1 MHETGRAGLQRRLQ
15 LRGESLGAEKLWSEH
30 FEASLAAEYRLSP
43 IAHVTLDRNG
53 WICRLNLA
61 AANLLKGD
69 KFQLLN
75 VPFLAFVERSYCRAF
90 LDHLAACIR
99 LRQRVSTELM
109 LASHTRSGALVE
121 LQSIPGV
128 DQSEDGV
135 ICRTAIISRSER
147 ESVARAISGDRQYYA
162 ELFELSP
169 DAILVQVEGKIASA
183 NPGAMKLFGTESVDE
198 LLGKSFLEVVHPD
211 HHEMVR
217 ERIQRVQQ
225 GESDLPIV
233 AEKFVRRDGRSV
245 TVNVMS
251 RPAVF
256 QGKPAILVL
265 ARDVSERLE
274 LEEGL
279 QLAEDLSA
287 QILANNSIA
296 TAIISLEPERFLKAN
311 AFFCK
316 LTGIRPSKIIGRSLS
331 EIGWR
336 LTTNG
341 QDDIIRNL
349 GPQSSIQSREAQ
361 IHRPDGGV
369 TDVLASAKTV
379 QFGGE
384 RCVLLMAQELTDL
397 HRLKQDVVAI
407 SEEERKRFSRD
418 LHDSHCQ
425 DLTAIAFFAETIA
438 ATLDSKDPESAGQI
452 RELGDMVRRSAE
464 NVHSLAAG
472 LSSQQIEQSGLAAAL
487 KDLAA
492 RTSQRF
498 GLVCRAKVDRRCQFR
513 DTVLAVHLYRIAQE
527 ATSNAARHSHAKKID
542 IKLRLA
548 GDLGILQI
556 EDDGQGFSVEKKPNG
571 LGLRTMQY
579 RAAVIKGTLNIDSKP
594 GIGTVVSC
602 SFPASAGN

>member
-1 MHETGRAGLQRRLQ
+1 
-15 LRGESLGAEKLWSEH
+15 
-30 FEASLAAEYRLSP
+30 
-43 IAHVTLDRNG
+43 
-53 WICRLNLA
+53 
-61 AANLLKGD
+61 
-69 KFQLLN
+69 
-75 VPFLAFVERSYCRAF
+75 
-90 LDHLAACIR
+90 
-99 LRQRVSTELM
+99 
-109 LASHTRSGALVE
+109 
-121 LQSIPGV
+121 
-128 DQSEDGV
+128 
-135 ICRTAIISRSER
+135 
-147 ESVARAISGDRQYYA
+147 
-162 ELFELSP
+162 
-169 DAILVQVEGKIASA
+169 
-183 NPGAMKLFGTESVDE
+183 MKLFGTESVDQ
-198 LLGKSFLEVVHPD
+198 LLGKSFLEIVHPNY
-211 HHEMVR
+211 HEMVR
-217 ERIQRVQQ
+217 ERIRRVQQ
-225 GESDLPIV
+225 GESDLPI
-233 AEKFVRRDGRSV
+233 AEEKFVRWDGRSV

-256 QGKPAILVL
+256 QGKPAVLVL

-279 QLAEDLSA
+279 QRAEDLSA

-296 TAIISLEPERFLKAN
+296 TAIISLETERFLKAN
-311 AFFCK
+311 AFFCN
-316 LTGIRPSKIIGRSLS
+316 LTGIHPSEIVGRSLS

-336 LTTNG
+336 LTTNE
-341 QDDIIRNL
+341 QDDIIKNL
-349 GPQSSIQSREAQ
+349 GPHSSIQSREAQ
-361 IHRPDGGV
+361 VHRPDGGI

-384 RCVLLMAQELTDL
+384 RCVLLMTQEFTDL

-438 ATLDSKDPESAGQI
+438 ATLDSKAPESAGQI

-472 LSSQQIEQSGLAAAL
+472 LSSQQVEQSGLAEAL

-498 GLVCRAKVDRRCQFR
+498 GLACCAKVDQSYQFR

-527 ATSNAARHSHAKKID
+527 ATSNAAKHSHAKKID
-542 IKLRLA
+542 IKLRLE
-548 GDLGILQI
+548 GDLGVLQI
-556 EDDGQGFSVEKKPNG
+556 EDDGDGFSAEKKPNG
-571 LGLRTMQY
+571 LGLRTMEY
-579 RAAVIKGTLNIDSKP
+579 RAAVIKGTLNIDSKS

>member
-1 MHETGRAGLQRRLQ
+1 MHETGRARLQ
-15 LRGESLGAEKLWSEH
+15 GGGESYRTEKLWPER

-53 WICRLNLA
+53 CISQLNLA
-61 AANLLKGD
+61 AAKLLKGER
-69 KFQLLN
+69 FQLLH

-90 LDHLAACIR
+90 LDHLAVCIR
-99 LRQRVSTELM
+99 LRQRASTELM
-109 LASHTRSGALVE
+109 LGSHTRSGALVE
-121 LQSIPGV
+121 LQSVPGI
-128 DQSEDGV
+128 DQSGYGT
-135 ICRTAIISRSER
+135 ICRTAIISRSEK
-147 ESVARAISGDRQYYA
+147 ESAERAISGDRQYYA

-169 DAILVQVEGKIASA
+169 DAILVLVEGKIASA
-183 NPGAMKLFGTESVDE
+183 NPGAMKLFGTKSVDE
-198 LLGKSFLEVVHPD
+198 LLGKSFLEIVHPD
-211 HHEMVR
+211 RHEMVR
-217 ERIQRVQQ
+217 ERMQQIQQ
-225 GESDLPIV
+225 GESVLPV
-233 AEKFVRRDGRSV
+233 FEEKFVRRDGTSV

-274 LEEGL
+274 LEEDL
-279 QLAEDLSA
+279 YRAEDLSA

-296 TAIISLEPERFLKAN
+296 TAIISLETERLQKAN
-311 AFFCK
+311 AIFCK

-341 QDDIIRNL
+341 QEDIIKNL

-361 IHRPDGGV
+361 VRRPDGEV
-369 TDVLASAKTV
+369 TDVLASAKMI

-407 SEEERKRFSRD
+407 SEEERRRFSRD

-498 GLVCRAKVDRRCQFR
+498 GLACSAKVDRRFQFR

-527 ATSNAARHSHAKKID
+527 ATSNAAKHSHGKKID
-542 IKLRLA
+542 IRLRFES
-548 GDLGILQI
+548 GLGILQI
-556 EDDGQGFSVEKKPNG
+556 EDDGDGFLSEKKPNG
-571 LGLRTMQY
+571 LGLRTMEY
-579 RAAVIKGTLNIDSKP
+579 RAAVIKGTLNIDSKS

-602 SFPASAGN
+602 SFPAPAGN